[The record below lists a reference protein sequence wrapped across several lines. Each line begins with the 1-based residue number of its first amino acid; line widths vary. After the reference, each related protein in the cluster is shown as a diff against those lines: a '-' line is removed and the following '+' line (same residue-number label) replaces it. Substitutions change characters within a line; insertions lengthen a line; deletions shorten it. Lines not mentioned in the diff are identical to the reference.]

1 LMSQLLGKKMNSQK
15 SKETHFLDS
24 PIFLPE
30 LSDSTNFLLRLVLVS
45 QLLEKKTKSPQS
57 KKILC
62 VYFPIFL
69 PELNDST
76 NFLFGGGKDVKK
88 IF

>member
-1 LMSQLLGKKMNSQK
+1 MSHLLGKKMNSQK
-15 SKETHFLDS
+15 SKETLFLEF

-30 LSDSTNFLLRLVLVS
+30 LS
-45 QLLEKKTKSPQS
+45 
-57 KKILC
+57 
-62 VYFPIFL
+62 
-69 PELNDST
+69 DST